1 MDISNFPVNFYEG
14 DVSFDAG
21 GVAKITCEKS
31 SESIFD
37 VNCCPSEVYIA
48 S

>member
-14 DVSFDAG
+14 DVNFDAG
-21 GVAKITCEKS
+21 GVAKITCENTS
-31 SESIFD
+31 GNI
-37 VNCCPSEVYIA
+37 VNVSRQPNEVR